1 MESKPLKWLDNFW
14 YHYKW
19 HTIIAAFFAL
29 ILIVSLVQCASVEE
43 TDVKVSVAGNV
54 VLGDAEQEGLKKLL
68 GDVCP
73 RDLDGDGEKN
83 ASLSIF
89 PVFNEEQLEDHF
101 TYYDEEAGEYR
112 VDRDTVNLY
121 RSTNVD
127 NHKNLQTYVMTGDC
141 AVWLVSEY
149 VYGEVFADK
158 VQVVAKTKLTDT
170 AIYRDF
176 DAVKALPQ
184 DTVVVLMRPIMGAY
198 AEESRFLEAEAYYRA
213 IVGEP

>member
-89 PVFNEEQLEDHF
+89 SVFNEEQLEDHF
-101 TYYDEEAGEYR
+101 TYYDEEAGEYC

-141 AVWLVSEY
+141 AV
-149 VYGEVFADK
+149 
-158 VQVVAKTKLTDT
+158 
-170 AIYRDF
+170 
-176 DAVKALPQ
+176 
-184 DTVVVLMRPIMGAY
+184 
-198 AEESRFLEAEAYYRA
+198 
-213 IVGEP
+213 